1 MSWLYCTVLYCTVQ
15 ESVSWLVPNKPLY
28 VTPALLDMLAT
39 LMQGTQVTG
48 SRVKVSTKYIF
59 LAGHN
64 VFGKESRKRR
74 HYYEQALK
82 NTVTLPE
89 IGTLV

>member
-1 MSWLYCTVLYCTVQ
+1 M
-15 ESVSWLVPNKPLY
+15 SWLVPNKPLY

-39 LMQGTQVTG
+39 LMQGTQVTS

-59 LAGHN
+59 LAEHIHN
-64 VFGKESRKRR
+64 IFGKESMKRR

-89 IGTLV
+89 IGTLL